1 MGRQNRPFSQDWI
14 APKIAVVGSLHMDFI
29 VQVKAIPRVGE
40 TVLGSSFTRSPGG
53 KGANQA
59 VAAAKLGAAVVLI
72 GRVGAD
78 AVGRELI
85 ETVQAQGVDA
95 TYVWADEGTY
105 TGLALILV
113 DDAGQNIIAVAS
125 GADMTCSAADITRA
139 AGAITASHV
148 LLTQLEIPL
157 PVVESA
163 LEVAYRHGVPVILN
177 PAPAPGHDLADDL
190 LTKVYLLTPN
200 ETEAEVLS
208 GIPIRDVRTAE
219 RAAERLLDRGVD
231 NVVLTL
237 GRAGALLATRHTTVH
252 IPGVAVHAIDTTGA
266 GDAFCGALAVAIA
279 AGTDLRAA
287 VTYANYAG
295 ALTTTK
301 MGAQAALPTR
311 EELERFLHATL

>member
-1 MGRQNRPFSQDWI
+1 MSRGNPLPSPVWGT
-14 APKIAVVGSLHMDFI
+14 PKIAVVGSLHMDFI
-29 VQVKAIPRVGE
+29 VQVPAIPRVGE
-40 TVLGSSFTRSPGG
+40 TVLGHAFHRSPGG

-59 VAAAKLGAAVVLI
+59 VAAAKLGAAVALI

-85 ETVQAQGVDA
+85 ETVQAQGVDV
-95 TYVWADEGTY
+95 TYVLKDDETY

-125 GADMTCSAADITRA
+125 GADLTCHPSDVTRA
-139 AGAITASHV
+139 TSTIAASRV

-157 PVVESA
+157 PVIEAA
-163 LEVAYRHGVPVILN
+163 LEVADRHSVPVILN
-177 PAPAPGHDLADDL
+177 PAPACILTDNL

-200 ETEAEVLS
+200 ETEAEALS
-208 GIPIRDVRTAE
+208 GISIRGRRTAE
-219 RAAERLLDRGVD
+219 QAAERLLDRGVD

-237 GRAGALLATRHTTVH
+237 GWEGALLATRHMTVH
-252 IPGVAVHAIDTTGA
+252 VPGVAVNAIDTTGA
-266 GDAFCGALAVAIA
+266 GDAFCGALAVALA
-279 AGTDLRAA
+279 AGDDLQAA

-301 MGAQAALPTR
+301 LGAQAALPTR
-311 EELERFLHATL
+311 EELARFIQTPH

>member
-148 LLTQLEIPL
+148 LLTQLEIRFPSSS
-157 PVVESA
+157 PPS
-163 LEVAYRHGVPVILN
+163 RW
-177 PAPAPGHDLADDL
+177 
-190 LTKVYLLTPN
+190 
-200 ETEAEVLS
+200 
-208 GIPIRDVRTAE
+208 RT
-219 RAAERLLDRGVD
+219 G
-231 NVVLTL
+231 T
-237 GRAGALLATRHTTVH
+237 
-252 IPGVAVHAIDTTGA
+252 
-266 GDAFCGALAVAIA
+266 AF
-279 AGTDLRAA
+279 
-287 VTYANYAG
+287 
-295 ALTTTK
+295 
-301 MGAQAALPTR
+301 P
-311 EELERFLHATL
+311 

>member
-40 TVLGSSFTRSPGG
+40 TVIGSSFTRSPGG

-78 AVGRELI
+78 AVGQELI
-85 ETVQAQGVDA
+85 ETAQAQDVDV
-95 TYVWADEGTY
+95 TYVLQDEGTY

-125 GADMTCSAADITRA
+125 GADMTCSPVDITRA
-139 AGAITASHV
+139 AGAITASNV

-163 LEVAYRHGVPVILN
+163 VEVAYQHGVRVILN
-177 PAPAPGHDLADDL
+177 PAPAHDLPDDL
-190 LTKVYLLTPN
+190 LMKVSLLTPN

-208 GIPIRDVRTAE
+208 GIPIRDLRTAE

-237 GRAGALLATRHTTVH
+237 GRAGALLATHHTTVH

-279 AGTDLRAA
+279 TGKDLRAA

-311 EELERFLHATL
+311 EELECFLDA